1 MSLKHLWLNDFRCF
15 DSAEFTPA
23 GNVTVIKGANG
34 TGKTSILEAVG
45 LVATMRSFRGGVRES
60 LVRIGAGSA
69 IVRGQVENDG
79 RKVLIEAELP
89 IGRVGRFQVNRQV
102 TRRAADLAQGIRVS
116 VFSPDD
122 LALLQGP
129 PAGRRDFLDGCL
141 VMGDLRMEVLVAEV
155 ERVLRQ
161 RAALLRNRAARSSD
175 HWAARGGSRPSER
188 AGDISGDRG
197 SSRSGDGEAG
207 DARGDIHSTFDVW
220 DERLAGSG
228 TRLVE
233 ARETLVE
240 QLVGPTGAAYAHLAG
255 RESRLGLS
263 YNRSWQGDLHDALR
277 EGRSDDLRHQATG
290 RGPHRDELLITLDGM
305 PARTH
310 ASQGEQRCVAL
321 ALRLAAHE
329 LATEKFGEAPTL
341 LLDDVFSELD
351 DKRAALL
358 AELLPPGQV
367 LLATAVDPPLA
378 LAGNVVDVAE
388 VRGSSRRVPDVGEA

>member
-1 MSLKHLWLNDFRCF
+1 MAASSWGTCGWRFSSPRWNECCASVRRY
-15 DSAEFTPA
+15 SEIVPR
-23 GNVTVIKGANG
+23 GPVIIGPR
-34 TGKTSILEAVG
+34 EAVPDQ
-45 LVATMRSFRGGVRES
+45 VRE
-60 LVRIGAGSA
+60 LVTYL
-69 IVRGQVENDG
+69 VT
-79 RKVLIEAELP
+79 EAVP
-89 IGRVGRFQVNRQV
+89 DQV
-102 TRRAADLAQGIRVS
+102 TERRVT
-116 VFSPDD
+116 P
-122 LALLQGP
+122 
-129 PAGRRDFLDGCL
+129 
-141 VMGDLRMEVLVAEV
+141 
-155 ERVLRQ
+155 
-161 RAALLRNRAARSSD
+161 
-175 HWAARGGSRPSER
+175 
-188 AGDISGDRG
+188 
-197 SSRSGDGEAG
+197 
-207 DARGDIHSTFDVW
+207 RGDIDSTFDVW

-388 VRGSSRRVPDVGEA
+388 VRGSSRRVPDVGEAERGPDRQIDWCTRLGQRTQIDQCTKIDG

>member
-1 MSLKHLWLNDFRCF
+1 MALTHLWLNDYRCF
-15 DSAEFTPA
+15 ESAEFIPV

-45 LVATMRSFRGGVRES
+45 LLATMRSFRGGIRES

-69 IVRGQVENDG
+69 VVRAEALNDG
-79 RKVLIEAELP
+79 RRVLIEAELP
-89 IGRVGRFQVNRQV
+89 VGRTARFQVNRQV

-129 PAGRRDFLDGCL
+129 PSGRRDFLDGCL
-141 VMGDLRMEVLVAEV
+141 VAGDVRMEALVTEV

-161 RAALLRNRAARSSD
+161 RAALLKNRAARFAD
-175 HWAARGGSRPSER
+175 HRGAHTGNKDGGADQSR
-188 AGDISGDRG
+188 DHQ
-197 SSRSGDGEAG
+197 SRDHQS
-207 DARGDIHSTFDVW
+207 RGDIDSTFDVW
-220 DERLAGSG
+220 DERLAVSG
-228 TRLVE
+228 TKLVE
-233 ARETLVE
+233 TRERLVE
-240 QLVGPTGAAYAHLAG
+240 QLVGPAGIAYRHLAG
-255 RESRLGLS
+255 RESHLGLS
-263 YNRSWQGDLHDALR
+263 YNRSWQGELGDALK
-277 EGRSDDLRHQATG
+277 EGRADDLRHQTTG
-290 RGPHRDELLITLDGM
+290 RGPHRDELLITLDEM

-329 LATEKFGEAPTL
+329 LATAKFGKSPIL

-367 LLATAVDPPLA
+367 LLATAVDPPAA
-378 LAGNVVDVAE
+378 LSGDVVDVAD
-388 VRGSSRRVPDVGEA
+388 VRRHEPRRSANDGAL